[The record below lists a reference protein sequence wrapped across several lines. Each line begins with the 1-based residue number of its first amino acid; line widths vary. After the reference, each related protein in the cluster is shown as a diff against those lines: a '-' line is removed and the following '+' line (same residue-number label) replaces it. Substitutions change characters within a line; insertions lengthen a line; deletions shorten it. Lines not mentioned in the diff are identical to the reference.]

1 MVELVLFHVLYH
13 YVSAYCFVTHY
24 ALHIVLTPL
33 RSYIGALYRQES
45 PAAIGATTIDAT
57 RYGTVSMLAFASTA
71 TFVSFTLPCYVTAAS
86 GSRPHLL
93 NGNEPFDRKDLT
105 LPRAWLF
112 ANILAAMS
120 FLLLGMT
127 SSSVSATALTG
138 VLGVSWALT
147 QWAPFALIGEELAKI
162 RQQHQSGHSR
172 SSKKSDVEKLNLNSE
187 EDNQTALILGIHNL
201 AISAPQIVAAVG
213 SSMVFWFLEQCD
225 VVGTD
230 AIGWVL
236 MFGAIP
242 AGTAAFWAFTV
253 EDEDD

>member
-1 MVELVLFHVLYH
+1 ML
-13 YVSAYCFVTHY
+13 TH
-24 ALHIVLTPL
+24 L

-45 PAAIGATTIDAT
+45 PAADGAATIDPT
-57 RYGTVSMLAFASTA
+57 RFGTVSMLAFASTA
-71 TFVSFTLPCYVTAAS
+71 TFVSLTLPRYVSAAS
-86 GSRPHLL
+86 GSPSHLL
-93 NGNEPFDRKDLT
+93 KDKESSDRKDLT
-105 LPRAWLF
+105 LPRAWLI
-112 ANILAAMS
+112 ANLLAAMS

-127 SSSVSATALTG
+127 NSSVSATVVTG

-162 RQQHQSGHSR
+162 RPQQSGHSR
-172 SSKKSDVEKLNLNSE
+172 SSNNLDVEKLNVNSE

-213 SSMVFWFLEQCD
+213 SSILFWFLEQCG
-225 VVGTD
+225 VTGTD

-242 AGTAAFWAFTV
+242 AGTAALWAFAV
-253 EDEDD
+253 ENED